1 MRLISFKFASTER
14 HTLSSPCFFQYSTVC
29 TILNGKPLFTLKFYD
44 EILESTTGL
53 VRLDFTKEGP
63 GRAERIAKAYGEMTA
78 DAERM
83 SPATRNL
90 LGEMSEKGSTKGHF
104 FRGVE

>member
-1 MRLISFKFASTER
+1 MCLLKKELESEPVNGEGRESGLKRFRE
-14 HTLSSPCFFQYSTVC
+14 
-29 TILNGKPLFTLKFYD
+29 TID